1 MSGGGILIQG
11 ITPSPLQFMYCVFRH
26 ISYHSF
32 GKHKTI
38 LVDVGLIVTF
48 EGPLSL
54 HIGLCAQY
62 RIHKKILVR
71 SEPPPPPP
79 PPSQQC
85 QYFHFFSPTV
95 SGAIIFFGEFWDL
108 GPKMQNNVTF
118 FVSKFRGEMG
128 SVGGSS
134 NLEQNPKIDRKKL
147 MAPLSITAI
156 IRGYI
161 LDQSEKII
169 RSYNCV

>member
-1 MSGGGILIQG
+1 MSGGGGILIQD

-71 SEPPPPPP
+71 SEPTNLPPPL
-79 PPSQQC
+79 PSNA
-85 QYFHFFSPTV
+85 S
-95 SGAIIFFGEFWDL
+95 IF
-108 GPKMQNNVTF
+108 TF
-118 FVSKFRGEMG
+118 FH
-128 SVGGSS
+128 
-134 NLEQNPKIDRKKL
+134 P
-147 MAPLSITAI
+147 P
-156 IRGYI
+156 
-161 LDQSEKII
+161 
-169 RSYNCV
+169 